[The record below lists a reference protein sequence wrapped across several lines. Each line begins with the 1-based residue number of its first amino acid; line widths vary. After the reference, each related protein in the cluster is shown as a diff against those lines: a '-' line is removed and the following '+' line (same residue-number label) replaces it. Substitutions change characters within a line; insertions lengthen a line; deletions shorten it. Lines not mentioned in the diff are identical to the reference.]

1 MSVYLIIFLHSICL
15 GEAAMRKFERFKN
28 ERYDLIAEVQLWFEK
43 CMGLETKVDN
53 LQDSI
58 ILQERVYEERIAYW
72 RKMYTSLCRIHK
84 RLVVRKHS
92 RCPKAT
98 RFLYR

>member
-1 MSVYLIIFLHSICL
+1 
-15 GEAAMRKFERFKN
+15 MRKFERFKN

-84 RLVVRKHS
+84 RLVRKPVSYTHLTLPTN
-92 RCPKAT
+92 REV
-98 RFLYR
+98 